1 MWRWTG
7 FNMGL
12 DLIITFDDYTISLKR
27 SLTASGNVEH
37 EALLSNHKKRHIF
50 YRVCVVSLNSQKQV
64 VYQANS
70 SIKSLTLSRNQ
81 THEILQIDKKKA
93 TFPLLLSFNFA
104 VNTPLNI
111 KEETDDSIDQPAVET
126 VELIKLLFQLNSQ
139 KMHTSF
145 EFCAVLLTVF
155 PHIVSA
161 ESILY

>member
-70 SIKSLTLSRNQ
+70 SIKQKQAASGIGQ
-81 THEILQIDKKKA
+81 T
-93 TFPLLLSFNFA
+93 S
-104 VNTPLNI
+104 
-111 KEETDDSIDQPAVET
+111 
-126 VELIKLLFQLNSQ
+126 
-139 KMHTSF
+139 
-145 EFCAVLLTVF
+145 
-155 PHIVSA
+155 
-161 ESILY
+161 

>member
-81 THEILQIDKKKA
+81 TQCYCFNWIHKKCI
-93 TFPLLLSFNFA
+93 LLSNFVLFCLIYKNKPPPELGRP
-104 VNTPLNI
+104 VNPMPLTLLPAPGFKKLSTP
-111 KEETDDSIDQPAVET
+111 AWG
-126 VELIKLLFQLNSQ
+126 
-139 KMHTSF
+139 
-145 EFCAVLLTVF
+145 
-155 PHIVSA
+155 
-161 ESILY
+161 